1 MAEKLNAGAQ
11 FPELTLTVGDGAV
24 TLPEAKSSGYSI
36 VLFYRGHWLPFCRRL
51 LDAYAERFDA
61 FSQLDTNIVAASH
74 DGRERAEEVG
84 NPLPF
89 PVAHGVTR
97 EQGDSFGAWWDEKR
111 DFIQPSE
118 FILNHKGR
126 VMHSTY
132 SSSPVGRT
140 DPQETLVLLGY
151 LNSSR

>member
-1 MAEKLNAGAQ
+1 
-11 FPELTLTVGDGAV
+11 V
-24 TLPEAKSSGYSI
+24 
-36 VLFYRGHWLPFCRRL
+36 
-51 LDAYAERFDA
+51 
-61 FSQLDTNIVAASH
+61 VAASA
-74 DGRERAEEVG
+74 DDAEHAREVG
-84 NPLPF
+84 AGLPF

-97 EQGDSFGAWWDEKR
+97 DQGDAMGAWWDEKR

-140 DPQETLVLLGY
+140 DPAEALVLLNF
-151 LNSSR
+151 LSQRR

>member
-1 MAEKLNAGAQ
+1 M
-11 FPELTLTVGDGAV
+11 
-24 TLPEAKSSGYSI
+24 
-36 VLFYRGHWLPFCRRL
+36 
-51 LDAYAERFDA
+51 
-61 FSQLDTNIVAASH
+61 AASH

>member
-1 MAEKLNAGAQ
+1 M
-11 FPELTLTVGDGAV
+11 
-24 TLPEAKSSGYSI
+24 
-36 VLFYRGHWLPFCRRL
+36 
-51 LDAYAERFDA
+51 
-61 FSQLDTNIVAASH
+61 AASH
-74 DGRERAEEVG
+74 DVRERAEEVG
-84 NPLPF
+84 NSLPF

-140 DPQETLVLLGY
+140 DPEETLVLLGY